1 MLLQVPRWCFQTL
14 LAPILSF
21 PRVDNLAKF
30 KYMGDCF
37 NFNAEHPG
45 TLIFTYMHG
54 YDYR

>member
-54 YDYR
+54 YDYC